1 MSHRN
6 FLLAFFALVLLV
18 TATVAFAQ
26 DNDPPYTVVD
36 AFGEEVVIE
45 DISRIVTIGGAV
57 TEIVYELGLGDNI
70 IAVDTSSIY
79 PDAATEKPD
88 VGYLRFLSAEP
99 ILSFEP
105 TLIITTDDA
114 GPPETLQLL
123 GEVGVTVLVTP
134 AENTVQGAEDKIRIS
149 RDGRLEALS
158 TDNFHDGLLGLG
170 DGAIGV
176 AAEDGPGTAWVD
188 HPAARE
194 VVREASRN
202 LLGEFED
209 KRLEDRELMA
219 VVTVI
224 FDYETTSVE
233 ERMMRIRHE
242 YEGLVAS
249 NIHSHVG
256 GHFCMELFVLEG
268 RLEEI
273 STFVG
278 RIRATKDTL
287 SVDYSVMP
295 VDEFGRADAE

>member
-1 MSHRN
+1 M
-6 FLLAFFALVLLV
+6 
-18 TATVAFAQ
+18 
-26 DNDPPYTVVD
+26 TVVSVSMP
-36 AFGEEVVIE
+36 EELLERIDSFADEHGYTGRSEVI
-45 DISRIVTIGGAV
+45 
-57 TEIVYELGLGDNI
+57 
-70 IAVDTSSIY
+70 
-79 PDAATEKPD
+79 
-88 VGYLRFLSAEP
+88 
-99 ILSFEP
+99 
-105 TLIITTDDA
+105 
-114 GPPETLQLL
+114 
-123 GEVGVTVLVTP
+123 
-134 AENTVQGAEDKIRIS
+134 
-149 RDGRLEALS
+149 
-158 TDNFHDGLLGLG
+158 
-170 DGAIGV
+170 
-176 AAEDGPGTAWVD
+176 
-188 HPAARE
+188 
-194 VVREASRN
+194 REASRN

-209 KRLEDRELMA
+209 RRLEDRELMA

-295 VDEFGRADAE
+295 VDEFVSVSGHDHAHDH